1 MEAQCYTGLQGFPVR
16 VRGWAAFQN
25 RSTLVQPNDIE
36 LQFSTSQVPLNYN
49 ATTGSFQLQGSST
62 FFMNGTIF
70 SVVDARLCKIA
81 IEQPNDISVLATAE
95 FHIWGVNRSS
105 PPQLAVLIIPI
116 FTKSVETS
124 AGKAIVDA
132 TQGKAIRLIQMV
144 PQGKEVDVLKYTTC
158 LELDDTAQPR
168 IINCAV
174 AYWTKGASITQTME
188 QSIPKSTSNKYP
200 PFGIPDI
207 LFGRKVLTNFQL
219 QADQTKSN
227 RDYLT
232 NGSIRLAY
240 PSKQVFDA
248 TSQDF
253 QTSFRLIQSFTQ
265 ESRSMGQNTSSL
277 KCVAIQPSRD
287 IQDGKLMIDPS
298 SGVRLD
304 ETVSEAN
311 QEAKLNP
318 EQVNA
323 SIGAGDIWMTVVTI
337 LGIFVG
343 ITAIAALLY
352 IVHKFLLNRSS
363 QGLQPVPPEL
373 ACHLAGIQKF
383 VGPQ

>member
-1 MEAQCYTGLQGFPVR
+1 MEAQCYPGLQGFPVR

-25 RSTLVQPNDIE
+25 RSTLVQPNDIQ
-36 LQFSTSQVPLNYN
+36 LQFSTSQVPLNYDKQS
-49 ATTGSFQLQGSST
+49 GSFQLQGSST
-62 FFMNGTIF
+62 FFMNGTYF
-70 SVVDARLCKIA
+70 SVVDARLCTIA
-81 IEQPNDISVLATAE
+81 IEQPNDISVQATAE

-105 PPQLAVLIIPI
+105 PPQLAVLIIPM

-174 AYWTKGASITQTME
+174 AYWTKGVSITQQME
-188 QSIPKSTSNKYP
+188 QSIPKSTSNTYP

-227 RDYLT
+227 REYLL

-240 PSKQVFDA
+240 PSRQVIDA

-287 IQDGKLMIDPS
+287 IQNGTLLIDPA

-304 ETVSEAN
+304 ETVNQAN

-318 EQVNA
+318 EKVDA
-323 SIGAGDIWMTVVTI
+323 TIGAGDIWMTVVTV
-337 LGIFVG
+337 LGIFFG
-343 ITAIAALLY
+343 ITAVAGLIYIA
-352 IVHKFLLNRSS
+352 HKFLLNRSS
-363 QGLQPVPPEL
+363 QGLPPVPPEL
-373 ACHLAGIQKF
+373 ASHLAGIEKIITTQ
-383 VGPQ
+383 